1 MINFVY
7 TIQEL
12 RSNHGRDK
20 RCNLYRIKKNV
31 PHFVGTMTDSFVD
44 DGQLAVM
51 TALHFKQ
58 INASNKNAPKS
69 AASPVSYSTVAW
81 KDAGIA
87 RFTKV

>member
-31 PHFVGTMTDSFVD
+31 PHFVGTLTDSFVD

-51 TALHFKQ
+51 TALHFKE
-58 INASNKNAPKS
+58 ISALHKHAPKS
-69 AASPVSYSTVAW
+69 TSSGVSYSTLAW